1 MRPHV
6 LYANLFQYC
15 VYFYRCQYSEVK
27 SGIFAFVDT
36 QEIQVISQKKKKEI
50 YLYIDIHMQIVFIY
64 GSYMYSLLF
73 KMSDHCPRG
82 ELNFIYVRT
91 FI

>member
-1 MRPHV
+1 MFF
-6 LYANLFQYC
+6 YANVSQYC

-36 QEIQVISQKKKKEI
+36 QEIQVIYQKKKKEI
-50 YLYIDIHMQIVFIY
+50 YLYIDIHMQIVFIHD
-64 GSYMYSLLF
+64 SYMYSLLF

>member
-1 MRPHV
+1 MFFMQIFFIIVFIFTVVNIQKLKAAFSLSSILRKSS
-6 LYANLFQYC
+6 LFL
-15 VYFYRCQYSEVK
+15 
-27 SGIFAFVDT
+27 
-36 QEIQVISQKKKKEI
+36 KKKKKKYI
-50 YLYIDIHMQIVFIY
+50 YRYIDIHMQIVFIY

>member
-36 QEIQVISQKKKKEI
+36 QEIQVISQKKKRNI
-50 YLYIDIHMQIVFIY
+50 SIDI
-64 GSYMYSLLF
+64 
-73 KMSDHCPRG
+73 
-82 ELNFIYVRT
+82 
-91 FI
+91 